1 MKSKQF
7 DKNNKLSLDKKTIA
21 KLDQSTLSSVNGGNE
36 AGTTWETTTTTSL
49 IPGTEWTMFT
59 TFTTAY

>member
-21 KLDQSTLSSVNGGNE
+21 KLDQSALSSVNGGNE
-36 AGTTWETTTTTSL
+36 AGTTWSTTTTATV
-49 IPGTEWTMFT
+49 IPGTEWTAFT